1 MTDIR
6 AQFEAVMDQLC
17 FPVFLVD
24 VNVAGEFSFRALNMN
39 HLSVTGLDY
48 ANVKGRKVHDVLP
61 SRLANTI
68 TANYAKCVD
77 RRAPYKYEELLN
89 FETGEIWWL
98 TTLSP
103 VFDHDDVVVGVIG
116 IAEDITSY
124 KQRQFHALDSVV
136 ESKRLSEEIS
146 LFTGLAAHDLR
157 GPLRQIRLVTEL
169 VEDGF
174 VDQGDGKV
182 ELLSMIKNVSDLALE
197 KLDEVLK
204 HARAFMGVNDSKA
217 QVDFGHLCSD
227 LAAILDPLSRI
238 EVSYPNAHIIVES
251 VALQVELRN
260 ILDNALRHATSKV
273 HIDLQKPGSARNM
286 LEIRVSDDGPGFAY
300 SNEMLDMM
308 KNKSADPNRGYGLET
323 VARLATSRGGRLWV
337 AEPKFGKGTTVCWT
351 IDAALIDFNPGDAS
365 AYTPKKP

>member
-1 MTDIR
+1 
-6 AQFEAVMDQLC
+6 
-17 FPVFLVD
+17 
-24 VNVAGEFSFRALNMN
+24 
-39 HLSVTGLDY
+39 
-48 ANVKGRKVHDVLP
+48 
-61 SRLANTI
+61 
-68 TANYAKCVD
+68 
-77 RRAPYKYEELLN
+77 
-89 FETGEIWWL
+89 
-98 TTLSP
+98 
-103 VFDHDDVVVGVIG
+103 
-116 IAEDITSY
+116 
-124 KQRQFHALDSVV
+124 VV

-227 LAAILDPLSRI
+227 LVAILDPLSRI